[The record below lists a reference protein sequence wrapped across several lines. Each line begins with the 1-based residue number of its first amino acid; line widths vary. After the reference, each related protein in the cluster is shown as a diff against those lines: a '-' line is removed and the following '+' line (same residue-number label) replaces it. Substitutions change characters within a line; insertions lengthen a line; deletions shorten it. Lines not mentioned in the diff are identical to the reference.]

1 MMNRKLKFLWE
12 GLWEGPFM
20 FKRMSTYVRN
30 STDSFVKVNDAY
42 QYYGAVIV
50 LSRLLDILKII

>member
-1 MMNRKLKFLWE
+1 MMNRKLKF
-12 GLWEGPFM
+12 LWEGPFM